1 VFDYEFEGRT
11 AATGLCSA
19 VPTPE
24 REKKML
30 ICVAR
35 AHELMLRA
43 QSLGTD
49 QALNEVIAQA
59 QFATALL
66 DPRER
71 AGSRPVCEHFDLAL
85 QKRGL
90 NTRF

>member
-1 VFDYEFEGRT
+1 MRT
-11 AATGLCSA
+11 SREEQRPLGLCSA
-19 VPTPE
+19 VSTPE

-30 ICVAR
+30 ICAAR

-49 QALNEVIAQA
+49 RAPNEVSAQV

-66 DPRER
+66 DPRGR

-85 QKRGL
+85 QKRAL
-90 NTRF
+90 NARF

>member
-1 VFDYEFEGRT
+1 MNSREEQRPL
-11 AATGLCSA
+11 GLCSA

-35 AHELMLRA
+35 AHESMLRA

-66 DPRER
+66 DPANGQA
-71 AGSRPVCEHFDLAL
+71 AGLFASILIWLCKSGD
-85 QKRGL
+85 
-90 NTRF
+90 